1 MINISKY
8 KFIYHKCLND
18 LEVIPITH
26 MQFLYNFLNFYI
38 QCKPNLTSNTFNEN
52 LYFFNNSEFR
62 IK

>member
-18 LEVIPITH
+18 LEVVPITH

-38 QCKPNLTSNTFNEN
+38 QCKSNLTLNTFNEN
-52 LYFFNNSEFR
+52 VYFFIIQNF
-62 IK
+62 K